1 MSGAA
6 RIFVVV
12 VALVILAVV
21 VRLVGARRL
30 RSKYA
35 LLWLVL
41 AIPTM
46 LFALVPALADWC
58 ADRLGVEDAPALLL
72 TMACAV
78 LLLIVMQ
85 FSWELS
91 RLEVRTRRLA
101 EETALLRERLRN
113 VEDRGDA

>member
-1 MSGAA
+1 MSTAA
-6 RIFVVV
+6 RIFVVI
-12 VALVILAVV
+12 VALVILTVV
-21 VRLVGARRL
+21 IRLAGTRRL

-41 AIPTM
+41 AIPTV
-46 LFALVPALADWC
+46 LFALVPSIVDWF

-91 RLEVRTRRLA
+91 RLEARTRRLA
-101 EETALLRERLRN
+101 EETALLRARQREL
-113 VEDRGDA
+113 EDADDA